1 MRLFLNVC
9 FSIYLVFFTCFNFA
23 EASENTFA
31 RIELPITF
39 DEFGLATIELEIAGK
54 VEKFT
59 LDTGSREGLHLPK
72 AIMDK
77 VENLK
82 LTGEKRY
89 SLDLTGK
96 EFSNDRFVIEQL
108 NVKGM
113 IFRDVAGVEYEDWGL
128 SLSDSDDDI
137 KLERPVLGLGFFKD
151 YRLIIDYS
159 QKVLIVEDKKQIP
172 ILDNLDKWINLP
184 FLLKEE
190 GVIIQMNY
198 QSNVYDLCL
207 DTGASVSMI
216 TAKVLP
222 NNVILQPCSI
232 IYPDIEMKDCNLVF
246 LEVENIKSDLKVH
259 ALVYGQFPEK
269 FEVDGLLGKNFLE
282 QFLVLIDLKSEQLM
296 LKPIK

>member
-1 MRLFLNVC
+1 M
-9 FSIYLVFFTCFNFA
+9 
-23 EASENTFA
+23 
-31 RIELPITF
+31 
-39 DEFGLATIELEIAGK
+39 
-54 VEKFT
+54 
-59 LDTGSREGLHLPK
+59 
-72 AIMDK
+72 
-77 VENLK
+77 
-82 LTGEKRY
+82 
-89 SLDLTGK
+89 
-96 EFSNDRFVIEQL
+96 
-108 NVKGM
+108 
-113 IFRDVAGVEYEDWGL
+113 
-128 SLSDSDDDI
+128 
-137 KLERPVLGLGFFKD
+137 GLGFFKD